1 MDDCDG
7 VPVRPT
13 PSRVFKKYGGL
24 GHFSGICV
32 HKVREERHV
41 RSTEVAAATRTSP
54 FGRGA
59 SARGLSSWAIARIF
73 LLLQMVIVV
82 VVCCT
87 VGLLML
93 CRAQSAAEQR
103 ATDITRAESATLAQD
118 PFVIQQVTSADPS
131 AGLQPYVSKVVNG
144 SSVSFVTIMSP
155 EGIRYTHPDE
165 SNIGQHYLGDIS
177 RAQRGE
183 TMTVKERGTLG
194 MSMRTIMPIR
204 DDHGTVVGL
213 VSTGVTVTEISAT
226 VRDGLPAI
234 GLFAGILLVTT
245 TLTTVLLYR
254 YLHRATLGY
263 SQQDILN
270 SEATRSMAQMLRIQN
285 HEHRNRMHTV
295 VSLLDLGRTT
305 EARQFARED
314 LESTG
319 RHMPSWGSY
328 EQLPAVAALLSGKA
342 REAKERGI
350 ELTVRVDG
358 HWDAIPLSEI
368 ELVTVVS
375 NLVDNAVDAVTGSTE
390 SGTVEVEL
398 SETDAGWDIV
408 VADNGPGV
416 SDHDPARIFSW
427 GYSTKP
433 TGPEGRGL
441 GLALVRDTLAQ
452 HGASIDVFNDA
463 GAVFTVVIPRSE
475 ERRSR

>member
-1 MDDCDG
+1 
-7 VPVRPT
+7 
-13 PSRVFKKYGGL
+13 
-24 GHFSGICV
+24 
-32 HKVREERHV
+32 
-41 RSTEVAAATRTSP
+41 
-54 FGRGA
+54 
-59 SARGLSSWAIARIF
+59 
-73 LLLQMVIVV
+73 
-82 VVCCT
+82 
-87 VGLLML
+87 
-93 CRAQSAAEQR
+93 
-103 ATDITRAESATLAQD
+103 
-118 PFVIQQVTSADPS
+118 
-131 AGLQPYVSKVVNG
+131 
-144 SSVSFVTIMSP
+144 
-155 EGIRYTHPDE
+155 
-165 SNIGQHYLGDIS
+165 
-177 RAQRGE
+177 
-183 TMTVKERGTLG
+183 
-194 MSMRTIMPIR
+194 
-204 DDHGTVVGL
+204 
-213 VSTGVTVTEISAT
+213 
-226 VRDGLPAI
+226 
-234 GLFAGILLVTT
+234 
-245 TLTTVLLYR
+245 
-254 YLHRATLGY
+254 
-263 SQQDILN
+263 
-270 SEATRSMAQMLRIQN
+270 MAQMLRIQN

-375 NLVDNAVDAVTGSTE
+375 NLVDNAVDAVAGSTE

-416 SDHDPARIFSW
+416 SDHDRARIFSW